1 MAPMKTVFLFSL
13 AIVLTAVS
21 AWAQGAQGVIV
32 KQRAKEVV
40 NQSNVRQGVPTPAQP
55 AQPAAAAA
63 ATPNP
68 KQQNIALLQTDLV
81 ALQAKADVAAA
92 VKQRFAK
99 NLLAATQSTG
109 KPTGAAVTTLV
120 DNLARVLPTSPLE
133 TAERARLA
141 QNLNALFDSSS
152 LPAAR
157 VEAILADVQAI
168 LQVSGVR
175 RQDALS
181 VVADLRSVVA
191 EIQKAPTR

>member
-1 MAPMKTVFLFSL
+1 MKTILLFSL
-13 AIVLTAVS
+13 AIVLTALS

-40 NQSNVRQGVPTPAQP
+40 NQNNVRQGVPTPAQP
-55 AQPAAAAA
+55 TRPAAAA

-68 KQQNIALLQTDLV
+68 KQQNIALLQSDV
-81 ALQAKADVAAA
+81 AALQAKADVAAA

-99 NLLAATQSTG
+99 NLLAATQGSS
-109 KPTGAAVTTLV
+109 KPTGATVTTLV
-120 DNLARVLPTSPLE
+120 DNLARVLPASPLE
-133 TAERARLA
+133 VAERARLA

-157 VEAILADVQAI
+157 VEAILADVQAT